1 MAAFTPLVLGID
13 PSLSATGICYPDG
26 TFKVCRGE
34 AQLGD
39 LRLGIIYEDVD
50 YACLAYKPDLAV
62 IEDLP
67 THANGAGLTG
77 MVQGVVRLALMQHG
91 VPYVKVVPST
101 LKKYAT
107 GNGRADKSDLRM
119 ALYQRTG
126 IDERNDNLVD
136 AWWLRHMGLD
146 RLGHAPVDLPIAQR
160 ASLKVPTW
168 PEAFA

>member
-1 MAAFTPLVLGID
+1 MALTPRVLGID
-13 PSLSATGICYPDG
+13 PSISQTGICYPDG
-26 TFKVCRGE
+26 IFKICRGD
-34 AQLGD
+34 AALGD
-39 LRLGIIYEDVD
+39 LRLAMIYEDVD
-50 YACLAYKPDLAV
+50 FACLSYKPQLAV

-67 THANGAGLTG
+67 THAHGAGITG
-77 MVQGVVRLALMQHG
+77 MVQGVVRLALQQHG

-119 ALYQRTG
+119 ELFKRTA

-146 RLGHAPVDLPIAQR
+146 HLGHAPVDLPAAQR

-168 PEAFA
+168 PEELP